1 MTILEKID
9 SILKI
14 FEAPAG
20 PRGYDMGGQP
30 SLGVNPRGHPQG
42 QPPEYKS
49 DTSTT
54 DIRQTRGKRKKWRGA
69 KEPINK
75 KMSAAD
81 MEPTGISAAPD
92 MRVSL

>member
-9 SILKI
+9 SVLKL

-20 PRGYDMGGQP
+20 PRGYDTGGQP
-30 SLGVNPRGHPQG
+30 SLGVNPKGHPQG

-54 DIRQTRGKRKKWRGA
+54 NILQRRGRRKKWRGM
-69 KEPINK
+69 KEPKIK

-81 MEPTGISAAPD
+81 MEPTGISMAPD